1 MMALDTSNIKADAR
15 VYVVS
20 APSGTGKTTL
30 NRRLVQE
37 HEAVQ
42 MSVSYTARAKRK
54 GEIEGVHY
62 HYVTVDEFKAH
73 IDHGDMLE
81 YAEVFGNYY
90 GTSLKEIHR
99 IQALGKL
106 PLLEIDVQGWSW
118 AKKRLTNAISL
129 FILPPSI
136 EALWNRLE
144 KRNTEPLAVR
154 WRRLKTARSEI
165 ELGHLYD
172 YFIINAA
179 VDDAYAELQ
188 DIVIAGNPGKI
199 GNAQGRQLC
208 AALLKEFDE
217 AAWLKKLSQQFAD
230 NI

>member
-1 MMALDTSNIKADAR
+1 MMALDTSDIKTDAR

-30 NRRLVQE
+30 NRRLVQD

-54 GEIEGVHY
+54 GEIDGVHY
-62 HYVTVDEFKAH
+62 HYVTPDEFKAR
-73 IDHGDMLE
+73 IENGEMLE

-90 GTSLKEIHR
+90 GTSLAEIHR
-99 IQALGKL
+99 IQALGKT

-118 AKKRLTNAISL
+118 AKKRLTNAVSIY
-129 FILPPSI
+129 ILPPSI
-136 EALWNRLE
+136 EALWKRLE
-144 KRNTEPLAVR
+144 KRGTEAREVR
-154 WRRLKTARSEI
+154 WRRLKTARTEI
-165 ELGHLYD
+165 ELGGIYD

-179 VDDAYAELQ
+179 VDKAYEELQ
-188 DIVIAGNPGKI
+188 DIVIKGKNGAV
-199 GNAQGRQLC
+199 GNAEGRRLC
-208 AALLKEFDE
+208 ASLLKEFDD
-217 AAWLKKLSQQFAD
+217 APWLKKLSQQFAD